1 MTPTPEPPRLRVR
14 KRITRCYELSWM
26 VVMDSPAWVL
36 VHGTC
41 RGPTGEQIGHAW
53 VETLDGQHVYETMT
67 DRVMCAG
74 EHADYF
80 AALAVHRY
88 LQRQAAEQVVKS
100 GHYGPWAAA

>member
-1 MTPTPEPPRLRVR
+1 
-14 KRITRCYELSWM
+14 
-26 VVMDSPAWVL
+26 
-36 VHGTC
+36 
-41 RGPTGEQIGHAW
+41 
-53 VETLDGQHVYETMT
+53 LDGQHVYETMT